1 MKKLSVVNTAPG
13 VVLNTVAPVMPQF
26 KISKEQPLYQELRL
40 IQLISVT
47 RKLNK
52 ILPNFW
58 EKW

>member
-1 MKKLSVVNTAPG
+1 VNIAPG